1 MSKVRNATVALMT
14 VLAVIFV
21 VSAVVDGIHGDIV
34 DMRLNL
40 MWSVICIMQVRV
52 ELLFDAVKHN
62 HETIGKMIELLGLMC
77 RIEVVED
84 EE

>member
-1 MSKVRNATVALMT
+1 MNKVRSGTVVLMV
-14 VLAVIFV
+14 VLAVVFV

-52 ELLFDAVKHN
+52 ELLFDTVKHN
-62 HETIGKMIELLGLMC
+62 HETIGRMIELLGLMC